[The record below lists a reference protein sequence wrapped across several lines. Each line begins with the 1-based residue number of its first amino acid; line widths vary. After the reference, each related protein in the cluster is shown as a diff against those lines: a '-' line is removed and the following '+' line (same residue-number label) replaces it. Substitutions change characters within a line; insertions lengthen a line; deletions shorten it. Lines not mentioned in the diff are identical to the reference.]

1 VKLRAHTKWK
11 IVPGLVLLVVSPI
24 RIFSIPN
31 TAEHIAFDLAGIG
44 WWGFVCWLLWSGGF
58 SRNPPNSNDD
68 PNQNGSLGSIIS
80 KQPTTDRP
88 VVSQFAGCDGE
99 TVELRSTGQPR
110 AGAVESVL
118 RLAVRRISMSTT
130 LENFVT
136 TGADFAEGARRA
148 LEAER
153 CALVVVDIQEK
164 LLPPIFQKE
173 QLVRNA
179 KLLIRAAVVLKI
191 PALMSTQYAKGLGG
205 TVPEVASLLPET
217 EAIDKNLFSCFGS
230 DVFCTLLKRLPGKR
244 NTLLLCGMESHI
256 CVTQTA
262 LAALR
267 EGYIVH
273 VASDAV
279 SSRTEWNWKIGLE
292 RMRAA
297 GAVISSTEMMIYE
310 LMRSSASPAFK
321 EMLPYLK
328 G

>member
-1 VKLRAHTKWK
+1 MAT
-11 IVPGLVLLVVSPI
+11 S
-24 RIFSIPN
+24 F
-31 TAEHIAFDLAGIG
+31 E
-44 WWGFVCWLLWSGGF
+44 
-58 SRNPPNSNDD
+58 
-68 PNQNGSLGSIIS
+68 
-80 KQPTTDRP
+80 
-88 VVSQFAGCDGE
+88 
-99 TVELRSTGQPR
+99 
-110 AGAVESVL
+110 
-118 RLAVRRISMSTT
+118 RLSANATEYFEV
-130 LENFVT
+130 
-136 TGADFAEGARRA
+136 ARQA

-173 QLVRNA
+173 QLVRNSQ
-179 KLLIRAAVVLKI
+179 LLIRVAGVMKI
-191 PALMSTQYAKGLGG
+191 PAIVSTQYAKGLGK
-205 TVPEVASLLPET
+205 TVPEVAALLPET

-230 DVFCTLLKRLPGKR
+230 DVFCTLLKRLPGNR

-256 CVTQTA
+256 CVMQTA

-279 SSRTEWNWKIGLE
+279 SSRTEWNWKIGLD

-310 LMRSSASPAFK
+310 LMRSSASAAFK